1 MKKILALVLAMM
13 LLIAVPVLAENEE
26 VTTEETETTETS
38 TVEEG
43 ELEDGT
49 ETITTDTGISLSFDK
64 YDFKVDIDENGDIG
78 GEYLGETP
86 DPIGFNIVTAEDT
99 DAETYMTE
107 AAEAHEAELMSGN
120 FYSDSKEWYY
130 FSYTSEA
137 SEGNVAEVVVAA
149 RNYDGGCYIV
159 TAYGFY
165 AEDEANENEEYI
177 DANADLA
184 DVLDSLS
191 FPE

>member
-13 LLIAVPVLAENEE
+13 LLIAMPVLAENEE
-26 VTTEETETTETS
+26 VTAEMTET
-38 TVEEG
+38 EEG
-43 ELEDGT
+43 ELEDGM
-49 ETITTDTGISLSFDK
+49 ETITTDSGISLSFDK

-86 DPIGFNIVTAEDT
+86 DPIGFSVVTAEDT

-107 AAEAHEAELMSGN
+107 AAEAHDAELSSGN
-120 FYSDSKEWYY
+120 FYSDSKEWFY
-130 FSYTSEA
+130 FSYTTEA

-149 RNYDGGCYIV
+149 RNFDGGCYIV

-165 AEDEANENEEYI
+165 AEDETNENEDYI